1 MNNKELAL
9 STYDSLLSLEPNR
22 AEAAYNQGVLYYLQ
36 KDYDNA
42 IKAYSKAIKID
53 PSYAYALNDRGSCYR
68 ALEDYDNAIA
78 DYLEASKNDPQA
90 FIFNNLASAYR
101 KAGDKDQAID
111 FYTKAIHPMPI
122 MKWHTTTEVRSILNL
137 KTTIRHSKTLRKR

>member
-1 MNNKELAL
+1 MIVYCLC
-9 STYDSLLSLEPNR
+9 SLV
-22 AEAAYNQGVLYYLQ
+22 VLRRHIIKVYCTIY
-36 KDYDNA
+36 KSDYDNA

-68 ALEDYDNAIA
+68 ALEDYDKAIT

-101 KAGDKDQAID
+101 KAGDTDLP
-111 FYTKAIHPMPI
+111 FTIHQS
-122 MKWHTTTEVRSILNL
+122 HTVRCQL
-137 KTTIRHSKTLRKR
+137 